1 MEANTLIYG
10 KVKCTYA
17 QLYNKQGRKVA
28 NLLSSHFGDELVC
41 YTQAQYLYSGE
52 KYIPVMLSEF
62 AKNEL
67 SNFKRN
73 TAEFSDTVL
82 YVKPSAIEFIGY
94 VPEKKNNKML
104 WLAGAGALG
113 LLLLFGKK
121 DKKQ

>member
-1 MEANTLIYG
+1 MEANKIIYG

-17 QLYNKQGRKVA
+17 QLYDKQGRKVA
-28 NLLSSHFGDELVC
+28 NLLSSYFADELVC
-41 YTQAQYLYSGE
+41 YTQAKYLDSDE
-52 KYIPVMLSEF
+52 KYIPVMLTELS
-62 AKNEL
+62 ANEL

-73 TAEFSDTVL
+73 TAEFVGTVL
-82 YVKPSAIEFIGY
+82 YVKPCAIDFVGY